1 MNTNRENLWLSLHD
15 VNTTAQ
21 QATLIPNSSTTN
33 NLIHPTNNPISSLS
47 TTTATSIA
55 NNTNTFNTKFAI
67 SNNNDK
73 CERLRKMQSIQC
85 SDSED
90 DSERR
95 SLIESNK
102 WNHSGIYSSVS
113 WLFFSRN
120 IWFSIF
126 FNIFLIFKKNRIQE
140 HMWFRKSFG
149 TNRTMWSLY
158 KQW

>member
-21 QATLIPNSSTTN
+21 QATLIRNSSTTN
-33 NLIHPTNNPISSLS
+33 NLIHPTNNTISSSS
-47 TTTATSIA
+47 TTTTTSSS
-55 NNTNTFNTKFAI
+55 NHTTFNTKFAI

-95 SLIESNK
+95 SLIESSK

-113 WLFFSRN
+113 V
-120 IWFSIF
+120 
-126 FNIFLIFKKNRIQE
+126 
-140 HMWFRKSFG
+140 
-149 TNRTMWSLY
+149 LY
-158 KQW
+158 